1 MGGQALNSFEIS
13 SLPHRSGSNDH
24 CHSPSE
30 VKSAVVGVQGDDK
43 SLRIKISDE
52 GIGFVLQTTPGQKS
66 SLGLSG
72 MCERACQVGGML
84 TIEVFQGS
92 VLISAFLAALANNWS
107 KVANQMGLP
116 TRSFAIMADA
126 I

>member
-1 MGGQALNSFEIS
+1 VGKRLILLRSQAYRIVQETMTNVIR
-13 SLPHRSGSNDH
+13 H
-24 CHSPSE
+24 SE